1 MGDVRRVNIKGLGLV
16 AGVAMVFGVVVATG
30 VSWASTPN
38 SIPDSS
44 GVVHGC
50 YKTAGT
56 NHALKVIDSS
66 VTASCPS
73 GFTSL
78 NWDQSPPG
86 IGVNTGNASAG
97 MSAGAQCTLGQ
108 IDLFAQQGDGLPTNY
123 TMAAGQT
130 LPISGNN
137 ALFALIGITYGGNG
151 TSNFELPS
159 IQSLAPDHM
168 TYGICVSG
176 VFP

>member
-1 MGDVRRVNIKGLGLV
+1 MADVRRASIKSLGLV
-16 AGVAMVFGVVVATG
+16 AVGAMVFGVVVATG
-30 VSWASTPN
+30 VSWASTPD

-50 YKTAGT
+50 YKTTGT
-56 NHALKVIDSS
+56 AHALKVIDSS

-86 IGVNTGNASAG
+86 IGVNTGTASAG

-108 IDLFAQQGDGLPTNY
+108 IELFAQQGDGLPTNY
-123 TMAAGQT
+123 TIAAGQL

-137 ALFALIGITYGGNG
+137 AMFALLGITYGGNG
-151 TSNFELPS
+151 TSNFALPN

>member
-1 MGDVRRVNIKGLGLV
+1 VADIRRVSIKGLCLV
-16 AGVAMVFGVVVATG
+16 AGVAMVFGGVVATG
-30 VSWASTPN
+30 VSWA

-50 YKTAGT
+50 YKTSGT
-56 NHALKVIDSS
+56 AHALKVIDNS

-86 IGVNTGNASAG
+86 IGVGTGTATVNN
-97 MSAGAQCTLGQ
+97 SAGAQCTLGQ
-108 IDLFAQQGDGLPTNY
+108 IDLFAQQGDAIPDNFKV
-123 TMAAGQT
+123 AAGQV
-130 LPISGNN
+130 LSISSAT
-137 ALFALIGITYGGNG
+137 ALFDLLGTTYGGNG
-151 TSNFELPS
+151 TSTFKLPNV
-159 IQSLAPDHM
+159 QTLAPDHM
-168 TYGICVSG
+168 TYGMCVSG